1 MNLEDWKKANPGKS
15 LNDNYTYARKNGIT
29 VDSSSKKSNRN
40 TTTSY
45 ASTPTSTNN
54 TSPGWIKYTVLA
66 VVLIGLIATNPN
78 ETKHYNHAVNEASTQ
93 LKQEAGNWGI
103 LEGIKN
109 IGSNF
114 LTKATVTVDN
124 RRNFLLFSIQDVNL
138 AGEKVGT
145 SVGMIGLNIILWDD
159 TSFYN

>member
-1 MNLEDWKKANPGKS
+1 MNLEDWKQANPGKS
-15 LNDNYTYARKNGIT
+15 LNDYYTYARKNGIT
-29 VDSSSKKSNRN
+29 VDSISKKSNRS
-40 TTTSY
+40 TIASTTS
-45 ASTPTSTNN
+45 APSVTNN
-54 TSPGWIKYTVLA
+54 SSQGWIKYAALA

-78 ETKHYNHAVNEASTQ
+78 ETQHYNHAVNEASKQ
-93 LKQEAGNWGI
+93 LKKEVGNWGI

-145 SVGMIGLNIILWDD
+145 SVGVIGLNIIFWDN
-159 TSFYN
+159 TSIDS

>member
-1 MNLEDWKKANPGKS
+1 MNLEDWKQANPGKS
-15 LNDNYTYARKNGIT
+15 LNDYYTYARKNGIT
-29 VDSSSKKSNRN
+29 VDNSSKRANRN
-40 TTTSY
+40 TTASY

-54 TSPGWIKYTVLA
+54 TSPGWIKYAALA

-78 ETKHYNHAVNEASTQ
+78 ETQHYNHAVNEASTQ
-93 LKQEAGNWGI
+93 LKKEVGNWGI

-114 LTKATVTVDN
+114 LTKATLTVDN

-145 SVGMIGLNIILWDD
+145 SVGVIGLNIIFWDN
-159 TSFYN
+159 TSIDN